1 MKANFKPA
9 LLAAVLAASALT
21 ALAQPGPGPAG
32 GPGAGPGAGPGINQ
46 PDPERR
52 ARMQERMKER
62 MGQRATELK
71 ARLKLSAEQESAWS
85 AYAAAMKPPAN
96 PPMPNR
102 AEIAKL
108 STPERLDRM
117 RELRKQREAEFDKR
131 DAATRTFYGTLS
143 AEQKKIF
150 DDNTGRPF
158 REGRPWGAR

>member
-1 MKANFKPA
+1 MKASFKPV
-9 LLAAVLAASALT
+9 LLATVLATAALT

-32 GPGAGPGAGPGINQ
+32 GPGAGPAAGPGTSQ

-62 MGQRATELK
+62 MAQRATDLK
-71 ARLKLSAEQESAWS
+71 AKLKLSAEQDSAWNT
-85 AYAAAMKPPAN
+85 YAAAMKPPAN
-96 PPMPNR
+96 PPLPKR
-102 AEIAKL
+102 DEIAKL
-108 STPERLDRM
+108 STPERLDKM

-131 DAATRTFYGTLS
+131 DAATRSFYGTLS

-150 DDNTGRPF
+150 DDNTGHPF